1 MKSKIFKKIALCFAS
16 ALIVCSVGAV
26 SACKPETDHPEV
38 RITYQF
44 NGETYDVD
52 YKLYRNMYPHTVRH
66 FIELSDEG
74 FYDNVI
80 IHDYQSNDW
89 FTGGYSYDANGY
101 AAKIDNDSQMKEY
114 FDLPEIDEATQEN
127 LGGYSKEDAYVQLA
141 GKLSASVYSNHMYD
155 ENGKEYVNGADVLP
169 TVMGEFYNN
178 INQTIEKGAL
188 TADYGCLK
196 MYRYEKKSTQ
206 HVYVTPT
213 SDQII
218 LADYKNNCA
227 TSIFALQTNPS
238 TSYSEKN
245 YAVFAQL
252 KEVDAFDKFVDAV
265 KAYIDD
271 NHSGNS
277 SDFCITVDE
286 VKVDNNEAF
295 SNKTEDKGTTV
306 TFKVP
311 KQPIVIKSVKVTK
324 Y

>member
-26 SACKPETDHPEV
+26 AGCKPETDHPEV

-44 NGETYDVD
+44 NGETYEVD

-74 FYDNVI
+74 FYDNTV
-80 IHDYQSNDW
+80 IHDYQSTDW
-89 FTGGYSYDANGY
+89 FTGGYSYDAGEY
-101 AAKIDNDSQMKEY
+101 TAKVDNAEQMNEY
-114 FDLPEIDEATQEN
+114 FEQF
-127 LGGYSKEDAYVQLA
+127 SKEGVYYQLA
-141 GKLSASVYSNHMYD
+141 DKLSASVYGNI
-155 ENGKEYVNGADVLP
+155 GADGKVLQDTKLP

-178 INQTIEKGAL
+178 IHQEIEKGAL

-196 MYRYEKKSTQ
+196 MYYYEKQSTQ
-206 HVYVTPT
+206 KVYVTPT
-213 SDQII
+213 NAQTI
-218 LADYKNNCA
+218 LADYKKNCA
-227 TSIFALQTNPS
+227 TSIFALQTSAS

-245 YAVFAQL
+245 YTVFAQL

-265 KAYIDD
+265 KAYVDD
-271 NHSGNS
+271 LDQA
-277 SDFCITVDE
+277 SDFCIQPTVT
-286 VKVDNNEAF
+286 VDNNEAF
-295 SNKTEDKGTTV
+295 SKENNDKSTEV

-311 KQPIVIKSVKVTK
+311 KQPIIIKSVKVTK

>member
-26 SACKPETDHPEV
+26 AGCKPETDHPEV

-44 NGETYDVD
+44 NGETYDVE
-52 YKLYRNMYPHTVRH
+52 YKLYRNMYPHTVKH

-80 IHDYQSNDW
+80 IHDYKTSDW
-89 FTGGYSYDANGY
+89 FTGGYSYDADDY
-101 AAKIDNDSQMKEY
+101 AAKIDNENQMREY
-114 FDLPEIDEATQEN
+114 FDLPREAEN
-127 LGGYSKEDAYVQLA
+127 LFGHSKEDAYVELA
-141 GKLSASVYSNHMYD
+141 GKLSASVYGNI
-155 ENGKEYVNGADVLP
+155 GADGKVLQDTKLP

-178 INQTIEKGAL
+178 IHQDIEKGAL

-206 HVYVTPT
+206 KVYVTPT
-213 SDQII
+213 NDQPI

-227 TSIFALQTNPS
+227 TSIFALQTSPS

-252 KEVDAFDKFVDAV
+252 KEVDVFDKFVDAV
-265 KAYIDD
+265 KAYITD
-271 NHSGNS
+271 NHSGNAG
-277 SDFCITVDE
+277 DFCISVGE
-286 VKVDNNEAF
+286 VRVDNNEAF
-295 SNKTEDKGTTV
+295 SNKAESDKGTQV
-306 TFKVP
+306 TFEVP
-311 KQPIVIKSVKVTK
+311 KLPIVIKSVKVTK